1 MTLRDEQ
8 PRQEKRPTPPN
19 NPRMTPKGLTPKR
32 RVLLLIWL
40 MMAVAYLD
48 RTNITVAGPTMMAD
62 LHLSH
67 ARFGW
72 VLAAF
77 TFGYALMQI
86 PGGWLAD
93 RIGSRP
99 LLIAALLVWSVFTA
113 LTGLTGALVPL
124 LAVRALFGVGEG
136 IENGA
141 QFKLIGDHFAA
152 RERSAATAFFLTAL
166 PLGPALGAPVV
177 TWLLG
182 RAGWQ
187 AMFLW
192 FALPGLLVALLLFY
206 FLPRQ
211 AREVVHTEVRGETG
225 RELGWGDALK
235 RQSSWLTFAAYGFF
249 NVAFWGFIGWM
260 PTYLSQSRHIELK
273 SLGPLASVPYL
284 CGFVGMVVIG
294 RLGAG
299 VFFGRR
305 AALIA
310 ASYGF
315 AAVFLCVTFT
325 ATNIPRCLAGLSLA
339 AFFLYGGFGPF
350 WAVALDLTP
359 DRMRGAFTGFVN
371 MGGQIGGFLAPIV
384 VGALVTRT
392 KSFTDGFL
400 FMTAA
405 LVLASICLLR
415 LQTAELSGKEGR

>member
-1 MTLRDEQ
+1 MTF
-8 PRQEKRPTPPN
+8 N
-19 NPRMTPKGLTPKR
+19 GMTPKR

-48 RTNITVAGPTMMAD
+48 RTNITVAAPTMMAA
-62 LHLSH
+62 LHLSKTQ
-67 ARFGW
+67 FGF

-99 LLIAALLVWSVFTA
+99 LLIAALVIWSVFTA
-113 LTGLTGALVPL
+113 LTGLTAALLPL

-152 RERSAATAFFLTAL
+152 RERSSATAFFLTAL
-166 PLGPALGAPVV
+166 PLGPAAAAPLA

-182 RAGWQ
+182 RVGWQ
-187 AMFLW
+187 QTFFW
-192 FALPGLLVALLLFY
+192 FSVPGLLVAGLLFLY
-206 FLPRQ
+206 LPRHSGK
-211 AREVVHTEVRGETG
+211 VVHTDVRGIAG
-225 RELGWGDALK
+225 QVPGWGEALR

-249 NVAFWGFIGWM
+249 NIAFWGFLGWM

-273 SLGPLASVPYL
+273 ALGPLSSVPYL

-294 RLGAG
+294 KLGAG
-299 VFFGRR
+299 VFFYRR

-310 ASYGF
+310 GSYLL
-315 AAVFLCVTFT
+315 AAAFLCVTFT
-325 ATNIPRCLAGLSLA
+325 AATVPRCVMGLSLA

-359 DRMRGAFTGFVN
+359 DAIRGAFTGFVN
-371 MGGQIGGFLAPIV
+371 LGGQIGGFFAPIV

-392 KSFTDGFL
+392 HSFTDGFL

-405 LVLASICLLR
+405 LVLAAICLLR
-415 LQTAELSGKEGR
+415 LQKTELSRGGGR

>member
-1 MTLRDEQ
+1 
-8 PRQEKRPTPPN
+8 
-19 NPRMTPKGLTPKR
+19 MTPKQRILF
-32 RVLLLIWL
+32 LIWL

-48 RTNITVAGPTMMAD
+48 RTNITVAGPTMMAA

-67 ARFGW
+67 TQFGW

-77 TFGYALMQI
+77 TLGYALMQI

-99 LLIAALLVWSVFTA
+99 LLITALLVWSIFTA

-124 LAVRALFGVGEG
+124 LAVRTLFGVGEG

-141 QFKLIGDHFAA
+141 QFKLIGDHFAG

-166 PLGPALGAPVV
+166 PLGPAVGAPVV

-182 RAGWQ
+182 RVGWH

-192 FALPGLLVALLLFY
+192 FALPGLLVALLLFF

-211 AREVVHTEVRGETG
+211 SGEAAHSAVWGETG
-225 RELGWGDALK
+225 QERGWGEALK
-235 RQSSWLTFAAYGFF
+235 RQSSWLAFAAYGFF
-249 NVAFWGFIGWM
+249 NVAFWGFLGWM

-273 SLGPLASVPYL
+273 ALGLISSIPYL
-284 CGFVGMVVIG
+284 CGFVGMIVIG

-299 VFFGRR
+299 VFFHRR

-310 ASYGF
+310 GSYLL
-315 AAVFLCVTFT
+315 AAAFLCVTFT
-325 ATNIPRCLAGLSLA
+325 ATNVPRCLIGLSLA

-359 DRMRGAFTGFVN
+359 GWMRGAFTGFVN

-384 VGALVTRT
+384 VGTLVTRT
-392 KSFTDGFL
+392 HSFADGFL
-400 FMTAA
+400 FMMAA
-405 LVLASICLLR
+405 LILAAVCLLR
-415 LQTAELSGKEGR
+415 LQQTELSGAGGR

>member
-1 MTLRDEQ
+1 MTFSGITSKQ
-8 PRQEKRPTPPN
+8 
-19 NPRMTPKGLTPKR
+19 

-48 RTNITVAGPTMMAD
+48 RTNITVAAPVMMKA

-99 LLIAALLVWSVFTA
+99 LLIAALVVWAVFTA

-136 IENGA
+136 VENGA

-152 RERSAATAFFLTAL
+152 RERSSATAFFLTAL
-166 PLGPALGAPVV
+166 PLGPAAAVPLAA
-177 TWLLG
+177 WLLG
-182 RAGWQ
+182 RVGWQ
-187 AMFLW
+187 QTFLW
-192 FALPGLLVALLLFY
+192 FALPGLLVAVLLFL

-211 AREVVHTEVRGETG
+211 SGAVVHTDVRGASGHEP
-225 RELGWGDALK
+225 GWGEALG
-235 RQSSWLTFAAYGFF
+235 RRSSWLAFAAYGFF
-249 NVAFWGFIGWM
+249 NVAFWGFNGWM
-260 PTYLSQSRHIELK
+260 PTYLSQERHINLK
-273 SLGPLASVPYL
+273 ALGPLASVPYL

-294 RLGAG
+294 KLGAG
-299 VFFGRR
+299 AFFRRR
-305 AALIA
+305 ATLIA
-310 ASYGF
+310 GSYGL
-315 AAVFLCVTFT
+315 AALFLCVTFT
-325 ATNIPRCLAGLSLA
+325 APNVPRCLVGLSLA

-359 DRMRGAFTGFVN
+359 DAIRGAFTGFVN
-371 MGGQIGGFLAPIV
+371 MGGQIGGFAAPIV
-384 VGALVTRT
+384 VGALVTQT

-400 FMTAA
+400 LMTTA
-405 LVLASICLLR
+405 LVLAAVLLLW
-415 LQTAELSGKEGR
+415 LQKTELSGDKGR

>member
-1 MTLRDEQ
+1 M
-8 PRQEKRPTPPN
+8 
-19 NPRMTPKGLTPKR
+19 TPKR

-48 RTNITVAGPTMMAD
+48 RSNITVAGPTMMAA
-62 LHLSH
+62 LHVSKTQ
-67 ARFGW
+67 FGF

-99 LLIAALLVWSVFTA
+99 LLIAALLIWSLFTA
-113 LTGLTGALVPL
+113 LTGLTGALFPL
-124 LAVRALFGVGEG
+124 IAVRVLFGIGEG

-166 PLGPALGAPVV
+166 PLGPALGAPAV

-182 RAGWQ
+182 RAGWH

-192 FALPGLLVALLLFY
+192 FALPGLLVALLLFC

-211 AREVVHTEVRGETG
+211 GGAVVHTEVEGGTG
-225 RELGWGDALK
+225 RELGWGDALR
-235 RQSSWLTFAAYGFF
+235 RQSSWLTFGAYGFF
-249 NVAFWGFIGWM
+249 NIAFWGLIGWM

-273 SLGPLASVPYL
+273 ALGPLSSLPYWS
-284 CGFVGMVVIG
+284 GFVGMVVIG

-299 VFFGRR
+299 VFFHRR

-310 ASYGF
+310 MSYLL

-325 ATNIPRCLAGLSLA
+325 AANVPRCLIGLSLA

-371 MGGQIGGFLAPIV
+371 LGGQIGGFLAPIV

-405 LVLASICLLR
+405 LILAAVCLLR
-415 LQTAELSGKEGR
+415 LQKAELSGAGNR

>member
-1 MTLRDEQ
+1 MTSH
-8 PRQEKRPTPPN
+8 
-19 NPRMTPKGLTPKR
+19 GLTPKR

-48 RTNITVAGPTMMAD
+48 RTNITVAAPTMMSA

-99 LLIAALLVWSVFTA
+99 LLIAALLVWSLFTA

-152 RERSAATAFFLTAL
+152 RERSSATAFFLTAL
-166 PLGPALGAPVV
+166 PLGPAAAAPLAA
-177 TWLLG
+177 WLLG
-182 RAGWQ
+182 RVGWQ
-187 AMFLW
+187 QTFLW
-192 FALPGLLVALLLFY
+192 FSLPGLLVALLLFL
-206 FLPRQ
+206 FLPRSGG
-211 AREVVHTEVRGETG
+211 EVVHTDVRGASG
-225 RELGWGDALK
+225 REPNWGEALA
-235 RQSSWLTFAAYGFF
+235 RRSSWLAFAAYGFF
-249 NVAFWGFIGWM
+249 NVAFWGFNGWM
-260 PTYLSQSRHIELK
+260 PTYLSQERHINLK
-273 SLGPLASVPYL
+273 ALGPLASVPYL

-294 RLGAG
+294 KLGAG
-299 VFFGRR
+299 ALFHRR

-310 ASYGF
+310 ASYGL
-315 AAVFLCVTFT
+315 AALFLCVTFT
-325 ATNIPRCLAGLSLA
+325 AATVPRCLAGLSLA

-359 DRMRGAFTGFVN
+359 DAIRGAFTGFVN
-371 MGGQIGGFLAPIV
+371 LGGQIGGFAAPIA

-400 FMTAA
+400 LMTAA
-405 LVLASICLLR
+405 LVLAAVSLLW
-415 LQTAELSGKEGR
+415 LQKTELSGDQGR